1 MPTVKNLKF
10 EITDPTNKWVEV
22 VGLKNYNVET
32 VIIPSSITIGGKEY
46 KVTSIGEDAFRCCE
60 NLTSITIPS
69 TVTSI
74 GDGAFA
80 SCYSLSSIAIPSSVT
95 SFGEWAFSCCE
106 NLTSITIPSSVTSF
120 GEWAFN
126 GCSSLTSITIPS
138 SVTSIGENA
147 FRFCESLTQIKVDSG
162 NPVYDSRDN
171 CNAIIETKSNTL
183 IAGCASTII
192 PNSVTSIGNQAFWGC
207 KSLTSITIP
216 SSVTSIGDMA
226 FCCCSSLTS
235 ITIPTH
241 ITNIDELDIPE
252 ETRIIRENV

>member
-46 KVTSIGEDAFRCCE
+46 KITSIGEDAFRCCE

-95 SFGEWAFSCCE
+95 S
-106 NLTSITIPSSVTSF
+106 I

>member
-69 TVTSI
+69 SVTSI
-74 GDGAFA
+74 
-80 SCYSLSSIAIPSSVT
+80 
-95 SFGEWAFSCCE
+95 
-106 NLTSITIPSSVTSF
+106 

-138 SVTSIGENA
+138 SVTNIGEGA
-147 FRFCESLTQIKVDSG
+147 FYGCESLTQIKVDSG

-192 PNSVTSIGNQAFWGC
+192 PNSVTSIGKQAFWGC